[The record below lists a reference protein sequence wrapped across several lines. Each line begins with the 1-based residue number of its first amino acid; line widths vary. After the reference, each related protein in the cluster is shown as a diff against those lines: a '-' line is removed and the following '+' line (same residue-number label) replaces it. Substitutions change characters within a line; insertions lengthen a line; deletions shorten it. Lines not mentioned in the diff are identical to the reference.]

1 MKPPTESEVTSPV
14 VPSVSATESPVSDP
28 SLSGLTRR
36 ELLIGGGKVAVVA
49 AVSSLFSPFN
59 INVKAATPKSLSFW
73 QFYSPGGGVATKKLA
88 VKPMAMSSSS
98 PVITRSKSSWPR

>member
-14 VPSVSATESPVSDP
+14 VPSVPATESPVSNP

-73 QFYSPGGGVATKKLA
+73 QFSSPAGGVATPDKWF
-88 VKPMAMSSSS
+88 PDMH
-98 PVITRSKSSWPR
+98 KSSTSSHYINAESLYAP